1 MNHWIWS
8 SEIEVMSILVRH
20 AEKGLMMVRDLD
32 FKLNV
37 KFIIGVRD
45 KDRK

>member
-1 MNHWIWS
+1 
-8 SEIEVMSILVRH
+8 MSILIRH
-20 AEKGLMMVRDLD
+20 GENGLMIVRDLD

-37 KFIIGVRD
+37 EYIIGVRD